1 MIRAYNCESG
11 VVRVHQQTAGEALPP
26 GTFWVDLLEPTPEE
40 DRFVDQLLD
49 LDMPTREEMKEIEL
63 TSRLY
68 REGGTRYM
76 TSSVLV
82 QAESEQ
88 PASAEITFILTGS
101 RLVTLR
107 YADPKPFSIFAA
119 QLMRKPGDANRDG
132 AFIGLLETIIDR
144 QADILEK
151 IGAEL
156 DHISHGIF
164 SEHKGTR
171 DRRADERE
179 LKDVLRAIGN
189 RGDLIAKEREALV
202 SLGRLITF
210 AGQEDFDS
218 PRDSQL
224 YPRLKPLA
232 RDLHS
237 LTEHANFLSTK
248 INFMLDATL
257 GFINIEQ
264 NAIIKIFSVAAVV
277 FLPPTLVASI
287 YGMNLKLTPAA
298 SMEYGFHIAIV
309 MMIFSALLPYW
320 FFRRKGWL

>member
-1 MIRAYNCESG
+1 MIRSYFCEGG
-11 VVRVHQQTAGEALPP
+11 VVRCREHTAGQTLPP

-40 DRFVDQLLD
+40 DAFVDQLLD
-49 LDMPTREEMKEIEL
+49 LDMPTREEMKEIEM

-68 REGGTRYM
+68 REGASRYM
-76 TSSVLV
+76 TANVLV
-82 QAESEQ
+82 KADSEAPES
-88 PASAEITFILTGS
+88 SEITFILTGS

-107 YADPKPFSIFAA
+107 FADPKPFVNFAA
-119 QLMRKPGDANRDG
+119 QILRKNVEMNRDG
-132 AFIGLLETIIDR
+132 AFVGLLEAIVDR

-151 IGAEL
+151 IGLEL
-156 DHISHGIF
+156 DGISGSIF
-164 SEHKGTR
+164 SPPESGKR
-171 DRRADERE
+171 IEERQ
-179 LKDVLRAIGN
+179 LKDTLRAIGL

-210 AGQEDFDS
+210 AGQEDFDA
-218 PRDSQL
+218 PRDNLL
-224 YPRLKPLA
+224 YPRLKPLG

-237 LTEHANFLSTK
+237 LTEYANFLSSK

-287 YGMNLKLTPAA
+287 YGMNLKLYPDDTWAH
-298 SMEYGFHIAIV
+298 GFEFAIV
-309 MMIFSALLPYW
+309 MMIVSALLPYW
-320 FFRRKGWL
+320 FFKRKGWL

>member
-1 MIRAYNCESG
+1 MILSYFSEG
-11 VVRVHQQTAGEALPP
+11 GMVRCRDQQPGQPLPP

-40 DRFVDQLLD
+40 DAFVDQLLD

-68 REGGTRYM
+68 RDGASRYM
-76 TSSVLV
+76 TANVLV
-82 QAESEQ
+82 KAESEN
-88 PASAEITFILTGS
+88 PESAEITFILTGS

-107 YADPKPFSIFAA
+107 FADPKPFTNFAA
-119 QLMRKPGDANRDG
+119 QILRKSVEMNRDT
-132 AFIGLLETIIDR
+132 AFVGLLETIVDR

-151 IGAEL
+151 IGLEL
-156 DHISHGIF
+156 DDISRRIF
-164 SEHKGTR
+164 SAPESGKR
-171 DRRADERE
+171 VEERQ
-179 LKDVLRAIGN
+179 LKDTLRAIGY

-210 AGQEDFDS
+210 AGQEDYDA
-218 PRDSQL
+218 PRDNQL
-224 YPRLKPLA
+224 YPRLKPLG

-237 LTEHANFLSTK
+237 LTEYANFLSSK

-287 YGMNLKLTPAA
+287 YGMNLKLFPDDTWH
-298 SMEYGFHIAIV
+298 YGFEFALFL
-309 MMIFSALLPYW
+309 MILSALLPYW
-320 FFRRKGWL
+320 FFKRKGWL